1 MTTEPKDASAALDAM
16 EEIVELRRAEPDMLL
31 PELAT
36 LLLGLQGDSR
46 HRPRLHRLLGVVQ
59 NRLKRDQD
67 ALQELGEAKALAGA
81 LSPPDYRELAK
92 IGRETALIHALRGDD
107 QRAAGELVTALALAS
122 LEGDAAEVAK
132 ITAALGHLDLEAGRF
147 ATAALLFRQLLS
159 KEAAK
164 LPPHEAFRA
173 RLGLCQ
179 ALNRLGRCH
188 EAAKHAATLC
198 GDLPK
203 GDTRRQFLAKLEEA
217 RAEGGIGRHDEA
229 ERALREAEK
238 FLPEKDSAL
247 EHSDFIQA
255 VTELQELKGGAPAAA
270 SLAHLIEHYGA
281 EGLAVRQIVARRAL
295 AEVLLRAGETDAAQE
310 AMAKGLRQ
318 ALQNNLAEVTEEIR
332 AKLLTHAG
340 PDNFEEL
347 AETIDLIGG
356 GDVTQRILCLRRLGH
371 VGADEAWLGIDLTDG
386 QPVVLK
392 VIDLGGLAEPQRDA
406 AISTTK
412 AAAEAAA
419 RINDPRLAP
428 LVALRMTQ
436 GGTLHIVQRHVEG
449 PTLHA
454 LYASDVRP
462 APLLELLAGVAEA
475 LANLHAEGLVHRD
488 LSPENVIVARDEQG
502 GEYPVLIGFDVL
514 AAGRPK
520 APAHFA
526 MSPYAAPEQAA
537 GAAVDTRADV
547 YALGQ
552 MIAEIW
558 GGNVPARSGLGKLWH
573 REAQNE
579 MPRAIGDIVLGMLEA
594 EPARRTGDLKYIA
607 EALRSQAQQMAKA

>member
-16 EEIVELRRAEPDMLL
+16 EEIVELQRAEPDMLMS
-31 PELAT
+31 ELAT

-92 IGRETALIHALRGDD
+92 IGRETALIHALHGND
-107 QRAAGELVTALALAS
+107 QRAAGELVTALVLAS
-122 LEGDAAEVAK
+122 LEGDVAEIAK
-132 ITAALGHLDLEAGRF
+132 ITAAIGHLDLEAGRF
-147 ATAALLFRQLLS
+147 DTAALLFRQLLS

-179 ALNRLGRCH
+179 ALNRLGRYH
-188 EAAKHAATLC
+188 EAAQQAATLC
-198 GDLPK
+198 RDLPGGDLPG
-203 GDTRRQFLAKLEEA
+203 GDLPNGETRRQFLAKLEEA
-217 RAEGGIGRHDEA
+217 RAEGGLGRHDEA
-229 ERALREAEK
+229 ERALLEAEK
-238 FLPEKDSAL
+238 LLPQKDSAL
-247 EHSDFIQA
+247 EHSDFILA
-255 VTELQELKGGAPAAA
+255 VTELQELKGGASAVA

-295 AEVLLRAGETDAAQE
+295 AEVLLRAGEIDAAQE

-318 ALQNNLAEVTEEIR
+318 ALQNNLAEVAEEIR
-332 AKLLTHAG
+332 AKMLTYAG
-340 PDNFEEL
+340 SENFEEL

-356 GDVTQRILCLRRLGH
+356 GDVAQRILCLRRLGQGG
-371 VGADEAWLGIDLTDG
+371 VDEAWLGVDLTDG

-406 AISTTK
+406 AISATK

-428 LVALRMTQ
+428 LVVLRMTQ
-436 GGTLHIVQRHVEG
+436 GGTLYIVQHHVEG

-454 LYASDVRP
+454 LYASC
-462 APLLELLAGVAEA
+462 LLYTSPSPRDGLLS
-475 LANLHAEGLVHRD
+475 R
-488 LSPENVIVARDEQG
+488 
-502 GEYPVLIGFDVL
+502 
-514 AAGRPK
+514 
-520 APAHFA
+520 
-526 MSPYAAPEQAA
+526 
-537 GAAVDTRADV
+537 
-547 YALGQ
+547 
-552 MIAEIW
+552 
-558 GGNVPARSGLGKLWH
+558 
-573 REAQNE
+573 
-579 MPRAIGDIVLGMLEA
+579 
-594 EPARRTGDLKYIA
+594 
-607 EALRSQAQQMAKA
+607 